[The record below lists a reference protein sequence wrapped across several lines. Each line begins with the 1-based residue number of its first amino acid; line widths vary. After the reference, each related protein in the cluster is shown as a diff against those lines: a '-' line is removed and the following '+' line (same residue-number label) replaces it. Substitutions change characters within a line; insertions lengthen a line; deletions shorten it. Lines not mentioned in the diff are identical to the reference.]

1 MARLWYY
8 LKSIF
13 ELLFGFRDPLQLIK
27 IFLGSDLPRKLHVQL
42 ISPPLKLTVRGKM
55 DIWSVKETFIDRFYT
70 RYGCAPGKGW
80 TIVDIGAAIGEFSLL
95 VAAYDPA
102 ASIFAYEP
110 FPESVEIFRENI
122 AANGIRNI
130 TLIPKA
136 VWKTDT
142 TLQLDFSL
150 QEPLQITSNETG
162 EQESRQVKVQAISLQ
177 EVLRSN
183 QLKSV
188 DLVKL
193 DCEGAEFDI
202 LLGSKP
208 EIVKK
213 FKRIVMEYHDLP
225 EGRHH
230 SQLVTH
236 LEGLGYHVT
245 ARRNV
250 VHPLIG
256 YLYAEL
262 VR

>member
-1 MARLWYY
+1 MARFWYY

-13 ELLFGFRDPLQLIK
+13 ELLFGFHAPLQLIK
-27 IFLGSDLPRKLHVQL
+27 IFLGSEVPRKLTVQL
-42 ISPPLKLTVRGKM
+42 KSPPLKFTVRGKM

-70 RYGCAPGKGW
+70 RYGCDPGRGW
-80 TIVDIGAAIGEFSLL
+80 TIVDIGAAIGEFSLF
-95 VAAYDPA
+95 AAMRDPSA
-102 ASIFAYEP
+102 RIFAYEP
-110 FPESVEIFRENI
+110 FPESVEIFHENI
-122 AANGIRNI
+122 AENGIRNI

-136 VWKTDT
+136 VWKSNT

-150 QEPLQITSNETG
+150 LEPLQITSNETG
-162 EQESRQVKVQAISLQ
+162 EKESRQYQVQAVSLQ

-183 QLKSV
+183 QLGSV

-208 EIVKK
+208 EIVRM
-213 FKRIVMEYHDLP
+213 FKRIVMEYHDTP
-225 EGRHH
+225 GGRHH
-230 SQLVTH
+230 SQLKSY
-236 LEGLGYHVT
+236 LEGLGYRVT

-256 YLYAEL
+256 YLFAEL
-262 VR
+262 V